1 MLEFIVD
8 SINWAFMVYVFL
20 YAVIF
25 FVSTVFALIDL
36 FEHKERERHDNDYF
50 IRNESNF
57 IPISVLVPAFNE
69 ELTICDCVQ
78 SLLELDYPE
87 YEVVVIDDGSK
98 DGTSEALIEFFHM
111 VETKRPIRTRLK
123 TQPFES
129 VHTSR
134 VGKVVLTLIRKMNG
148 GKADALNVGINAS
161 RYPYVVALDA
171 DSMLLA
177 KDSLKRISMPIMED
191 DRTVAVGG
199 NIKIANQVVIEKGKI
214 VKYFLPMNFVVLM
227 QMVEYARIFVT
238 TRVWFNRFN
247 GNLIIS
253 GAFGLFKKE
262 VLIDIGGYKRNSLGE
277 DMMMVVNIHSLF
289 RRNLKEYRI
298 SYVPTAI
305 CWTQVP
311 STWRD
316 FGTQRRR
323 WHKGLM
329 ESLLEHRYIFINP
342 KFGWIGFFSYVYYL
356 FYEMLSPI
364 IELVGL
370 VTILVSFLTGFINM
384 QFLATFFVIYI
395 LYSMVISVASQIMDN
410 YMMNMPYKLKNL
422 MAFALMALIE
432 AFGYRQYNSI
442 QRLRATVSYFRRDQV
457 HSWGHIQRSKHLKAK
472 DGEVIK

>member
-8 SINWAFMVYVFL
+8 SINWAFMLYVFL

-25 FVSTVFALIDL
+25 FVSTVYALIDL

-57 IPISVLVPAFNE
+57 IPISVLVPAYNE
-69 ELTICDCVQ
+69 VLTICDCVQ

-98 DGTSEALIEFFHM
+98 DNTAQALIDYFGM
-111 VETKRPIRTRLK
+111 LASNRPIRTRLK
-123 TQPFES
+123 TQQPEAI
-129 VHTSR
+129 HTAR
-134 VGKVVLTLIRKMNG
+134 VGNVTLTLIRKVNG

-199 NIKIANQVVIEKGKI
+199 NIKIANQVVIHNGQI
-214 VKYFLPMNFVVLM
+214 VKHFLPRNFVVLM
-227 QMVEYARIFVT
+227 QLVEYARIFVT

-253 GAFGLFKKE
+253 GAFGLFKKD

-277 DMMMVVNIHSLF
+277 DMMMVVNIHSFF
-289 RRNLKEYRI
+289 RRNLREYRI

-311 STWRD
+311 SSWKD
-316 FGTQRRR
+316 LATQRRR

-329 ESLLEHRYIFINP
+329 ESLLEHRYIFLNP

-370 VTILVSFLTGFINM
+370 VTILVSFATGFINV
-384 QFLATFFVIYI
+384 QFLMTFFVVYI

-410 YMMNMPYKLKNL
+410 YMMNMPYKLRNL
-422 MAFALMALIE
+422 MAFTVLAFIE
-432 AFGYRQYNSI
+432 AFGYRQFSSL
-442 QRLRATVSYFRRDQV
+442 QRLRATVSFLRKGQ
-457 HSWGHIQRSKHLKAK
+457 HGWGSIQRTEHLKSEA
-472 DGEVIK
+472 GEGKL